1 MVVVLLGIT
10 AVTSSA
16 VGVVYRLTEAPIA
29 RAKQLKKTDALAQ
42 VLPAFDNAP
51 ADEMALVA
59 TENGEFPV
67 YPARMGETTVG
78 YAVESV
84 AAGFGGP
91 IRIMVGFEPDGNI
104 RNIRVLEQTETPGL
118 GAKLAEEGNPVQA
131 SLSGRKP
138 SEMKLAVR
146 KDGGEVDAI
155 TASTI
160 SSRAYVLA
168 VSRAYTAFLE
178 ASGADASG
186 WDASSGATSSQR
198 AATSADTD
206 SASGATVQTEG
217 NASGQDASSGAT
229 SSQRA
234 AASADTD
241 SASGAT
247 VQTEGNASGQDA
259 SSGATSSQ
267 RAAASADTDSASGA
281 TVQTDE
287 ESSSRRER
295 GVRGRKRPMAGRR
308 LRATPAAAETDT
320 AASRDA
326 VSTRVDDAVSGAT
339 PADDN
344 REKGGMR

>member
-67 YPARMGETTVG
+67 YPARMGEATVG

-206 SASGATVQTEG
+206 SASGATVQT
-217 NASGQDASSGAT
+217 
-229 SSQRA
+229 
-234 AASADTD
+234 
-241 SASGAT
+241 
-247 VQTEGNASGQDA
+247 
-259 SSGATSSQ
+259 
-267 RAAASADTDSASGA
+267 
-281 TVQTDE
+281 DE

>member
-67 YPARMGETTVG
+67 YPARMGEATVG

-198 AATSADTD
+198 A
-206 SASGATVQTEG
+206 
-217 NASGQDASSGAT
+217 
-229 SSQRA
+229 
-234 AASADTD
+234 DTD

>member
-1 MVVVLLGIT
+1 MKSSLVNMVVVLLGIT

-67 YPARMGETTVG
+67 YPARMGEATVG

-198 AATSADTD
+198 AA
-206 SASGATVQTEG
+206 
-217 NASGQDASSGAT
+217 
-229 SSQRA
+229 
-234 AASADTD
+234 
-241 SASGAT
+241 
-247 VQTEGNASGQDA
+247 
-259 SSGATSSQ
+259 
-267 RAAASADTDSASGA
+267 ASADTDSASGA

-339 PADDN
+339 PVDDN